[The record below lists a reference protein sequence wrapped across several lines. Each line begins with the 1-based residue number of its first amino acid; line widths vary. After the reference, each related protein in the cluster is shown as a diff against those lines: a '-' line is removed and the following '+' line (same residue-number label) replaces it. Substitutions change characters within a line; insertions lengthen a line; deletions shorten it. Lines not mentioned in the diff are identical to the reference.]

1 LRSVST
7 NVCGV
12 PVHYVRAE
20 PVSVAAT
27 DASVHLLVPPMTGSA
42 SMWIDLVPRLRRFGP
57 VISVDLPGTIAGH
70 TGGPYR
76 RGPRADL
83 DARFVLAFV
92 RQLGLE
98 SQLVLHGWS
107 TGGLVAAL
115 AAGMMPEK
123 TRGVVLAAPTLPW
136 RRTSPVETLGWQT
149 LGRLAVAA
157 GPTAARIVL
166 RLAGRNILDAKRNAI
181 KSARTVSGRRIDLV
195 GGDPARVSRAQLA
208 LWLDDVDA
216 AREHPERLAGTATAF
231 ASAIEAMFISKRPTN
246 EALDSVRVPVL
257 LLWGRDDRL
266 VDAMSLMQHAR
277 RPDWTPR
284 PIDDAG
290 HLLPV
295 EVPDVYAQ
303 ELGTWL
309 AQIGA

>member
-1 LRSVST
+1 
-7 NVCGV
+7 
-12 PVHYVRAE
+12 
-20 PVSVAAT
+20 
-27 DASVHLLVPPMTGSA
+27 
-42 SMWIDLVPRLRRFGP
+42 
-57 VISVDLPGTIAGH
+57 
-70 TGGPYR
+70 
-76 RGPRADL
+76 
-83 DARFVLAFV
+83 
-92 RQLGLE
+92 
-98 SQLVLHGWS
+98 
-107 TGGLVAAL
+107 
-115 AAGMMPEK
+115 
-123 TRGVVLAAPTLPW
+123 
-136 RRTSPVETLGWQT
+136 
-149 LGRLAVAA
+149 
-157 GPTAARIVL
+157 VL

-231 ASAIEAMFISKRPTN
+231 ASAIEAMLITKRPTN